1 MHENRRYPRTA
12 RLNELVREVLADEIE
27 RLDDDSRFGFLTV
40 TGCEVSRD
48 LRQAVV
54 YYSVLGDDDVRVRA
68 AEALRAATPHLKT
81 TLGRSVRMKYTPDL
95 IFREDPAVA
104 IGARVEEI
112 IRDIHSGDS
121 EEGSETT

>member
-1 MHENRRYPRTA
+1 MHERRRYPRTA

-27 RLDDDSRFGFLTV
+27 RIEDSRFGFLTV
-40 TGCEVSRD
+40 TGCDVSRD

-54 YYSVLGDDDVRVRA
+54 YYSVLGDEEVRKTA
-68 AEALRAATPHLKT
+68 AEALRDVKAHLKV

-104 IGARVEEI
+104 TGARVEEI
-112 IRDIHSGDS
+112 IRGIHSGET
-121 EEGSETT
+121 EEGGEAT

>member
-1 MHENRRYPRTA
+1 MTERRRYPRTA

-27 RLDDDSRFGFLTV
+27 RIEDSRLGFLTV

-54 YYSVLGDDDVRVRA
+54 YYSVLGNDELREST
-68 AEALRAATPHLKT
+68 AEALRAATPHLKVV
-81 TLGRSVRMKYTPDL
+81 LGRSVRMKYTPDL

-104 IGARVEEI
+104 TGARVEEI
-112 IRDIHSGDS
+112 IRSLGTGDS
-121 EEGSETT
+121 DEGGEAT